1 MDKSKIAD
9 KEIEIATWMRKKG
22 YDRRA
27 SKDIAP
33 IIVEYLR
40 EFKLLNLHIVSNNEG
55 LESREGVAVCTNKS
69 VGTFCLMKE
78 ERGCDICGYYKVQ
91 TDC

>member
-9 KEIEIATWMRKKG
+9 KEIEVAKWMNKKG

-27 SKDIAP
+27 SKDVAP

-40 EFKLLNLHIVSNNEG
+40 EFKLFDLHDVSN
-55 LESREGVAVCTNKS
+55 SVCS
-69 VGTFCLMKE
+69 
-78 ERGCDICGYYKVQ
+78 CGSPNYGYGFAKCY
-91 TDC
+91 DCGKIKDV

>member
-9 KEIEIATWMRKKG
+9 KEIEVAKWMQKKG

-27 SKDIAP
+27 SKDVAP

-40 EFKLLNLHIVSNNEG
+40 EFKLLDLHIVI
-55 LESREGVAVCTNKS
+55 KS
-69 VGTFCLMKE
+69 V
-78 ERGCDICGYYKVQ
+78 CDHKPISLGRMIQCEICGEILSSF
-91 TDC
+91 

>member
-9 KEIEIATWMRKKG
+9 KEIEVAKWMNKKG

-40 EFKLLNLHIVSNNEG
+40 EFKLLDLHIVSQRSELLAFAKEMQKIGFNEMDDA
-55 LESREGVAVCTNKS
+55 EAV
-69 VGTFCLMKE
+69 V
-78 ERGCDICGYYKVQ
+78 DIYLKANCG
-91 TDC
+91 

>member
-9 KEIEIATWMRKKG
+9 KEIEVAKWMNKKG

-27 SKDIAP
+27 SKDVAP

-40 EFKLLNLHIVSNNEG
+40 EFKLLNLHIVSNNE
-55 LESREGVAVCTNKS
+55 VAVCMCEDDWNAN
-69 VGTFCLMKE
+69 
-78 ERGCDICGYYKVQ
+78 DIELTCKHCKKPIEFQQ